1 MRIRRSR
8 IAVWAAF
15 TALLPVLLLGRAATI
30 SPVAGGELR
39 FCLHAEPK
47 TFNPLLVSEEPDEI
61 ISFLT
66 GAVLIRMN
74 RQTQAFEGELAE
86 SWRIGDGGRN
96 IEFRLRGGVRF
107 SDGAAFQPADVLFT
121 LRSLLDPALH
131 SPAGD
136 PFRGDKG
143 PAAIDDI
150 GGGRIRIRF
159 PVPVAGIER
168 LFDQVPIVSAR
179 SLEKSGRPAEMP
191 ALGPYRIAEYQP
203 GSHLVL
209 RRNPYYWKTDE
220 NGRRLPY
227 IDSIRLSIQQNRELE
242 LIRFLRGEI
251 HLINSIDPESFDRL
265 AARRPEEAR
274 DSGRSLDSEQM
285 WFNQVA
291 RAPMPP
297 YRKEWFRSRD
307 FRLAISRAI
316 NRADLARVVYRGHA
330 APGAGPV
337 SPANRFWFNAGLRAP
352 GYDPQ
357 AALALLKAG
366 GFAFSGTTLRDRH
379 GNAVEF
385 SLVTNS
391 GNKSRR
397 TAGQHDPA
405 GSGAHRHP
413 AERDHARFRLAD
425 RAHDPHFRLRKLPA
439 GPGQRGPGSERA
451 DEYLAQLGFEPRL
464 ESWAGLAR
472 NCVGGRNRP
481 PDARASGRGR
491 AAAPQ
496 GAVRS
501 RAANRNRPGAGAL
514 PGGQRLAIGDFGL
527 DRQRAPVV
535 LNPQTF
541 WNIDRL
547 YFKSGVPGAVRLIA
561 PAASPVRR
569 SPSRWRAAAPA
580 SSLGLLPRSRAG
592 ALDDVELSLAPGEI
606 LGLVG
611 RSGEGKSTIA
621 LAILKLLDE
630 RGGNGRNSVSGQG
643 TAGAC
648 ESAKCGASAAVKSR
662 WCRRVPSPR

>member
-1 MRIRRSR
+1 MRIRRDR
-8 IAVWAAF
+8 IAAWALFA
-15 TALLPVLLLGRAATI
+15 TLVPIPPVCRAATI
-30 SPVAGGELR
+30 SPIASGQLR

-66 GAVLIRMN
+66 GAVLILMN

-86 SWRIGDGGRN
+86 SWRIGDGGRS

-121 LRSLLDPALH
+121 LRSLLNPALH

-150 GGGRIRIRF
+150 GGGRIRIF
-159 PVPVAGIER
+159 FQAPVAGIER

-179 SLEKSGRPAEMP
+179 SLEKSRRPAEMP
-191 ALGPYRIAEYQP
+191 VLGPYRIAEYQP

-209 RRNPYYWKTDE
+209 RRNPYYWKTDG

-330 APGAGPV
+330 ATGAGPI
-337 SPANRFWFNAGLRAP
+337 SPANRFWFNARLRAP

-357 AALALLKAG
+357 AALALLKAD
-366 GFAFSGTTLRDRH
+366 GFALSGTTLRDRH
-379 GNAVEF
+379 GNTVEF

-391 GNKSRR
+391 GNK
-397 TAGQHDPA
+397 
-405 GSGAHRHP
+405 
-413 AERDHARFRLAD
+413 ARERLASMIQQD
-425 RAHDPHFRLRKLPA
+425 LARIGIRLNVITLDFGSLIERMTRTFDYESCLLGLVNVDLDPSAQMNIWLSSASSHA
-439 GPGQRGPGSERA
+439 WNPGQASPETPWEAEIDRLMRA
-451 DEYLAQLGFEPRL
+451 QAAEVEPLRRKALFDRVQQIVTDQAPVLYLVDKDSLSAI
-464 ESWAGLAR
+464 S
-472 NCVGGRNRP
+472 
-481 PDARASGRGR
+481 AS
-491 AAAPQ
+491 
-496 GAVRS
+496 
-501 RAANRNRPGAGAL
+501 
-514 PGGQRLAIGDFGL
+514 IGNA
-527 DRQRAPVV
+527 APVV
-535 LNPQTF
+535 LHPQTF

-547 YFKSGVPGAVRLIA
+547 YFRSGVQGA
-561 PAASPVRR
+561 
-569 SPSRWRAAAPA
+569 
-580 SSLGLLPRSRAG
+580 
-592 ALDDVELSLAPGEI
+592 
-606 LGLVG
+606 G
-611 RSGEGKSTIA
+611 R
-621 LAILKLLDE
+621 
-630 RGGNGRNSVSGQG
+630 
-643 TAGAC
+643 
-648 ESAKCGASAAVKSR
+648 
-662 WCRRVPSPR
+662 

>member
-1 MRIRRSR
+1 MRIRCGR

-15 TALLPVLLLGRAATI
+15 TALLPVLLLCRAATI

-74 RQTQAFEGELAE
+74 WQTQAFEGELAE
-86 SWRIGDGGRN
+86 SWRIGDGGRS

-107 SDGAAFQPADVLFT
+107 SDGAALHPTDVLFT

-143 PAAIDDI
+143 SAAIDDI

-159 PVPVAGIER
+159 PVPVAGLER
-168 LFDQVPIVSAR
+168 LFDQVPIVSKRA
-179 SLEKSGRPAEMP
+179 LEKAGRPTEMP
-191 ALGPYRIAEYQP
+191 VLGPYRIAEYQP

-209 RRNPYYWKTDE
+209 RRNPYYWKTDG

-242 LIRFLRGEI
+242 LVRFLRGEI

-265 AARRPEEAR
+265 AARHPDEAR

-291 RAPMPP
+291 PAPIPP

-337 SPANRFWFNAGLRAP
+337 SPANRFWFNAGLPVP

-366 GFAFSGTTLRDRH
+366 GFALSGTTLRDRH

-391 GNKSRR
+391 GNKSR
-397 TAGQHDPA
+397 
-405 GSGAHRHP
+405 
-413 AERDHARFRLAD
+413 ERLASMIQQD
-425 RAHDPHFRLRKLPA
+425 LARIGIRLNVITLDFGSLIERMTRTFDYESCLLGLVNVDLDPSAQMNIWLSSAASHA
-439 GPGQRGPGSERA
+439 WNPGQASPETPWEAEIDRLMRA
-451 DEYLAQLGFEPRL
+451 QAAEVEPRRRKAL
-464 ESWAGLAR
+464 FDR
-472 NCVGGRNRP
+472 VQQIVT
-481 PDARASGRGR
+481 DQ
-491 AAAPQ
+491 AP
-496 GAVRS
+496 VLYLVDKDS
-501 RAANRNRPGAGAL
+501 L
-514 PGGQRLAIGDFGL
+514 SAISDSIGNA
-527 DRQRAPVV
+527 APVV
-535 LNPQTF
+535 LHPQTF

-547 YFKSGVPGAVRLIA
+547 YFKSGVQGA
-561 PAASPVRR
+561 
-569 SPSRWRAAAPA
+569 
-580 SSLGLLPRSRAG
+580 
-592 ALDDVELSLAPGEI
+592 
-606 LGLVG
+606 G
-611 RSGEGKSTIA
+611 R
-621 LAILKLLDE
+621 
-630 RGGNGRNSVSGQG
+630 
-643 TAGAC
+643 
-648 ESAKCGASAAVKSR
+648 
-662 WCRRVPSPR
+662 